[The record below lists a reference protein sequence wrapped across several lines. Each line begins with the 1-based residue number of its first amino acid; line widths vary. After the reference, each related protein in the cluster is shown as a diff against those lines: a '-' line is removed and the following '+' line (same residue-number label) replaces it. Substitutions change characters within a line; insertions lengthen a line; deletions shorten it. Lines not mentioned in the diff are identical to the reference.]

1 MADAVTEENLDE
13 AVAFA
18 KEFANN
24 SGSIVAITGAIDLVS
39 DGKECY
45 VIRNGNPE
53 MGKITGTGCQLSGLM
68 TGFLVARSSSCC
80 SLCYGACRRN
90 WMESYVRI

>member
-45 VIRNGNPE
+45 VIRNGNQKWE
-53 MGKITGTGCQLSGLM
+53 KSQEQ
-68 TGFLVARSSSCC
+68 VV
-80 SLCYGACRRN
+80 
-90 WMESYVRI
+90 SYLD